1 MACQRGATVQG
12 CLDLDVLE
20 DTDPILDLC
29 VLVVEDDPDIA
40 QTLQRFLR
48 RSGMHAVVAHTGKQA
63 MTLKQSHSPKVVLVD
78 LDLPDIDGQALMLWL
93 VGQGDCG
100 VIVVSGHADA
110 SNRVMC
116 LELGADDYI
125 TKPPH
130 LGELVARVRAVLRRL
145 GERTA
150 PATNGADNP
159 VISVGDFKVD
169 LRLRQIRDGHGQ
181 LVDITATE
189 FATLAELIAAKGQ
202 PVSREHLSE
211 VVLRRR
217 WDGQDRS
224 IDQLVFRIRHK
235 LLMDGDERRLIQSIR
250 NAGYVLSLP
259 RPDDT

>member
-1 MACQRGATVQG
+1 MACGAGRLWRNRGLRA
-12 CLDLDVLE
+12 CR
-20 DTDPILDLC
+20 C
-29 VLVVEDDPDIA
+29 VEPRHVPG
-40 QTLQRFLR
+40 TWCR
-48 RSGMHAVVAHTGKQA
+48 RLYHQA
-63 MTLKQSHSPKVVLVD
+63 ASP
-78 LDLPDIDGQALMLWL
+78 
-93 VGQGDCG
+93 
-100 VIVVSGHADA
+100 
-110 SNRVMC
+110 
-116 LELGADDYI
+116 
-125 TKPPH
+125 
-130 LGELVARVRAVLRRL
+130 GELVARVRAVLRRL